1 MSDTLTRLAQ
11 VLEERKGAAADTSYV
26 ASLYHKGLNKIL
38 EKVGEESVETII
50 AAKDAAHS
58 PFSMNW
64 TGASVCLDTPRKP
77 RVRPPEHHL
86 ERKRS
91 MGIFDWKHWIV
102 ILVVVVL
109 VFGTKKLKNLG
120 TDVGESIKG
129 FRKAMNDD
137 EKPAEPGVPPTAQ
150 PAPPV
155 QPQSAPLNQPHT
167 IDVQAQKVEEPTR
180 KDS

>member
-1 MSDTLTRLAQ
+1 
-11 VLEERKGAAADTSYV
+11 
-26 ASLYHKGLNKIL
+26 
-38 EKVGEESVETII
+38 
-50 AAKDAAHS
+50 
-58 PFSMNW
+58 
-64 TGASVCLDTPRKP
+64 
-77 RVRPPEHHL
+77 
-86 ERKRS
+86 

-137 EKPAEPGVPPTAQ
+137 EKPAEPAAPSTAQ
-150 PAPPV
+150 PAAPV
-155 QPQSAPLNQPHT
+155 QPQNAPLNQPHT

>member
-1 MSDTLTRLAQ
+1 
-11 VLEERKGAAADTSYV
+11 
-26 ASLYHKGLNKIL
+26 
-38 EKVGEESVETII
+38 
-50 AAKDAAHS
+50 
-58 PFSMNW
+58 
-64 TGASVCLDTPRKP
+64 
-77 RVRPPEHHL
+77 
-86 ERKRS
+86 

-137 EKPAEPGVPPTAQ
+137 EKTADPAAAPAQPVPPAQ
-150 PAPPV
+150 PVHPQATQPV
-155 QPQSAPLNQPHT
+155 SAPHT